1 MEENRNESGQNDGFA
16 GRDGSVHLHDG
27 GDLQSQVLREG
38 TELTPQVLD
47 LLAHSCVA
55 NLAIARMEARGWEA
69 VTGQGGFQPLKGF
82 SVVGLEW
89 SVVVNGN
96 CGVVVRIAMSTMKR
110 RSKPCRQPE
119 ERICR

>member
-1 MEENRNESGQNDGFA
+1 MNLEKMM
-16 GRDGSVHLHDG
+16 
-27 GDLQSQVLREG
+27 DLPGAMAAFTFTDKGILQTHVLREG

-55 NLAIARMEARGWEA
+55 NLAIANMEARGWEA
-69 VTGQGGFQPLKGF
+69 LTGQGGFQPLKGF

-96 CGVVVRIAMSTMKR
+96 AGIVVHNRDADYEAALNALQVA
-110 RSKPCRQPE
+110 
-119 ERICR
+119 

>member
-1 MEENRNESGQNDGFA
+1 MNLDKMMDLPGALAAFTYSDKGE
-16 GRDGSVHLHDG
+16 
-27 GDLQSQVLREG
+27 LQSHVLREG

-55 NLAIARMEARGWEA
+55 NLAIASMEARGWEA
-69 VTGQGGFQPLKGF
+69 VTGQTGFQPLKGF

-96 CGVVVRIAMSTMKR
+96 CGVVVRNRDVDYEATFNAVQSA
-110 RSKPCRQPE
+110 
-119 ERICR
+119 

>member
-1 MEENRNESGQNDGFA
+1 MNLDKMMDLPGALAAFTFSDKGE
-16 GRDGSVHLHDG
+16 
-27 GDLQSQVLREG
+27 LQSHVLREG

-55 NLAIARMEARGWEA
+55 NLAIASMEARGWEA
-69 VTGQGGFQPLKGF
+69 VTGQTGFQPLKGF

-96 CGVVVRIAMSTMKR
+96 CGVVVRNRDIDYEASFKAV
-110 RSKPCRQPE
+110 QAG
-119 ERICR
+119 